1 MSTREPISK
10 RTAKSGKV
18 TYTFQ
23 ITVGTRAD
31 GSRIRQRH
39 TFPTLREARTEYRR
53 LAGRAVDGTAVARS
67 AATVESYLTEWLD
80 SRRVRA
86 NTLDG
91 YRAALKPVIDHLGGV
106 KLQDLDVPHL
116 DELVRLRLTGQT
128 SVQRSPRGRRGS
140 EVLAHLR
147 AHPDGVRYGELRATF
162 GEPGIKALDRLVAA
176 GEVLRPTRGVYTAT
190 TPADPE
196 VPSMSGGV
204 SARTVCTML
213 TVLSSA
219 LTAAVK
225 RGLVAR
231 NVAALVDRPSVEHRE
246 MSAWEPEQ
254 AQAFRRHVSGDRLY
268 ACWLLTLYGLR
279 RSEVLGLT
287 WDRVDFDAG
296 TVTVS
301 QGRVIVRGEG
311 TAVGDPKSARSRRT
325 LPMPP
330 EVVAA
335 LRALHRVQAAERLAL
350 GPGYPDTDL
359 VAVSVDGTPLRPE
372 TYSKMFRRRC
382 EAAGVPVIRLHDA
395 RHTAASTML
404 AAGVPVL
411 VVAKWL
417 GHDPAMTLRVYG
429 HAHDDALKSAGASLF
444 GTDG

>member
-10 RTAKSGKV
+10 RVAKNGKV
-18 TYTFQ
+18 SYTFQ

-53 LAGRAVDGTAVARS
+53 LAGQAVDGTAVARS

-91 YRAALKPVIDHLGGV
+91 YRAALKPVIDHLGAV

-128 SVQRSPRGRRGS
+128 SAQRSPRGRRGT
-140 EVLAHLR
+140 EVLEHLR
-147 AHPDGVRYGELRATF
+147 AHPDGVRFGELRATF
-162 GEPGIKALDRLVAA
+162 GDPGIKALDRLVAA
-176 GEVLRPTRGVYTAT
+176 GDVTRPRRGVYVAAA
-190 TPADPE
+190 PDPE
-196 VPSMSGGV
+196 TPTVPGGV
-204 SARTVCTML
+204 SARTVCAML

-225 RGLVAR
+225 RGLVVR
-231 NVAALVDRPSVEHRE
+231 NVAALVDRPKVEHRE
-246 MSAWEPEQ
+246 MSAWEPAAAET
-254 AQAFRRHVSGDRLY
+254 FRRHVTGDRLY

-287 WDRVDFDAG
+287 WDRVDFETGTVSVAAGRVVVRGAG
-296 TVTVS
+296 TAT
-301 QGRVIVRGEG
+301 
-311 TAVGDPKSARSRRT
+311 GDPKSARSRRV

-335 LRALHRVQAAERLAL
+335 LRSLRATQARERLAL
-350 GPGYPDTDL
+350 GSGYPDTGL
-359 VAVSVDGTPLRPE
+359 VAVSADGVPIRPE
-372 TYSKMFRRRC
+372 TWSKWFRRHC
-382 EAAGVPVIRLHDA
+382 EDAGVSVIRLHDA

-404 AAGVPVL
+404 ASGVPVL

-429 HAHDDALKSAGASLF
+429 HAHDDALTAAGASLF
-444 GTDG
+444 GTEG